1 MENGFVGNR
10 WAVVGF
16 DYDTAKA
23 LIAAIEHSTI
33 DKDVLRRKQTTRE
46 LETEFTDGTI
56 LRWVP
61 AIPNSK
67 GCRFNKMWCDKNIDI
82 KIFQN
87 IILPCYMGREE
98 DIIWV

>member
-1 MENGFVGNR
+1 MENDFVGNK

-16 DYDTAKA
+16 DYDTAGE
-23 LIAAIEHSTI
+23 LISAIEHSVSG
-33 DKDVLRRKQTTRE
+33 KDVLRREQTTRK
-46 LETEFTDGTI
+46 LVTEFTDGTI

-61 AIPNSK
+61 AIANSK
-67 GCRFNKMWCDKNIDI
+67 GCRFNKMWCDKNIDD

-98 DIIWV
+98 DINWV